1 MACDITIA
9 QLQSCASGIGK
20 LQDSIKLLQIIA
32 QLMCE
37 VQGGG
42 GGGSGQIKIYDPAL
56 GTPNDSG
63 VVPDDIT
70 KPGIAYTDNGEGT
83 TWVWSVSTV
92 LWV

>member
-42 GGGSGQIKIYDPAL
+42 GGGSGQIKIYIADP
-56 GTPNDSG
+56 NSEG
-63 VVPDDIT
+63 VVPDDMAS
-70 KPGIAYTDNGEGT
+70 PGIAYDDTGT
-83 TWVWSVSTV
+83 LSTYVWSVIQQQ
-92 LWV
+92 WV